1 MKNAGGDRWEA
12 LQREYRQRFENIHNS
27 SIDNSSGSG
36 IIKSGAVSGAL
47 DYEGEDYEK
56 AKAHAKRYYNAVR
69 KMTTDVNRIAE
80 NAGFSE
86 EFIQSIKDF
95 VFN

>member
-1 MKNAGGDRWEA
+1 MEG
-12 LQREYRQRFENIHNS
+12 LQKEYRQRFENVHNS

-36 IIKSGAVSGAL
+36 ITKSGAVSGAL

-80 NAGFSE
+80 NTGFSE

-95 VFN
+95 MFN